1 MLSLRLIPRLMLL
14 SSIADTDMPLPML
27 VDMPMLTL
35 DTVVDMPMVSTLTP
49 MVPTTLARGLLML
62 SLRPRLMLMPLS
74 STADTDM
81 LLPMLVDMPMLTL
94 DTVAMLDSPLPMVAT
109 LLMEH
114 TLTWDKK
121 EILPSLSINNYNRN
135 IQQAKHITVIKV
147 LLTPVSSSSANLI
160 MSLQGN
166 CE

>member
-1 MLSLRLIPRLMLL
+1 
-14 SSIADTDMPLPML
+14 
-27 VDMPMLTL
+27 
-35 DTVVDMPMVSTLTP
+35 MPMVPTLTP

-62 SLRPRLMLMPLS
+62 SLRLIPRLMLLS

-94 DTVAMLDSPLPMVAT
+94 DTVAMLVSPMPTVAT
-109 LLMEH
+109 LLMEL

-121 EILPSLSINNYNRN
+121 EIRPSLSINNYNRN

-160 MSLQGN
+160 MSL
-166 CE
+166 